1 MERTPGSSQPQKVAA
16 IRRGEVY
23 LVSFDPTV
31 GHEIKKT
38 MPALVI
44 QNDVGNRAV
53 SEIL

>member
-1 MERTPGSSQPQKVAA
+1 MERTPGAAQPQKVAL

-38 MPALVI
+38 RPAVII
-44 QNDVGNRAV
+44 QNDVGNRYSA
-53 SEIL
+53 